1 MRSLTEIESQNE
13 SFLKDRGIH
22 FTKVLMTKNILSHHI
37 FDATQTINKFLKD
50 EGIHDFDSQGFG
62 EKTYITTHLLT
73 FKDEK
78 KISTSVY
85 KAAKRGDKRMWFGA
99 EILSTTSPDDIYLMI
114 AKAGELYILNMSR
127 IDIMFCY
134 TAGLDNPVKRFM
146 KDYCKA

>member
-1 MRSLTEIESQNE
+1 MRSLTEIENQNE

-37 FDATQTINKFLKD
+37 FDATQTIGKFLKD

-78 KISTSVY
+78 KSLL
-85 KAAKRGDKRMWFGA
+85 
-99 EILSTTSPDDIYLMI
+99 LSTKQPKEEISVCGLVL
-114 AKAGELYILNMSR
+114 K
-127 IDIMFCY
+127 FCQRLLPM
-134 TAGLDNPVKRFM
+134 TFT
-146 KDYCKA
+146 